1 MTNWQIL
8 TASIVVAALS
18 VSPCRAD
25 DTRISVIETDP
36 QTGLAVAVS
45 IDNVALAHTSQLL
58 PLDDDGKLIGPDDA
72 PAQTQALLT
81 QLPDVLKLADTD
93 LTRVVKLNVY
103 LADDAQADAVQTVLK
118 KQLAHHAQPAITFV
132 SGTLAQ
138 PGVLVALDAV
148 AAIPGDGPP
157 QVSHISLPGAAQ
169 ERPATVS
176 ILPRGGVV
184 YISGQAEKGDDLAA
198 RTRNTLAN
206 LEKTLKFLSL
216 KRAQVVQ
223 LKSFLNPMT
232 DLAVVEDEIA
242 AHFQGGPLPAHVP
255 VEWTAT
261 DSIEIELIA
270 YLPAANG
277 DADQAPLTFST
288 PPWMTSSPVFSRV
301 ATVGTGRRVYISGLY
316 GNSATA
322 QVPEIFKR
330 LATILKKSQSDFDH
344 LAKATYYVSDA
355 AVSSALNDYRPQVY
369 NPQRPPAAS
378 KAAVRG
384 VGRTGRTI
392 TLDMIAVIPN

>member
-1 MTNWQIL
+1 MTNWRIL
-8 TASIVVAALS
+8 TAGMVLAALS
-18 VSPCRAD
+18 VSPCKAD

-45 IDNVALAHTSQLL
+45 IDDVALAHTSQLL
-58 PLDDDGKLIGPDDA
+58 PLDDDGKLIGPGDA
-72 PAQTQALLT
+72 AAQTRALLA
-81 QLPDVLKLADTD
+81 QLPDVLKLAQTD
-93 LTRVVKLNVY
+93 IQRVVKLNVY
-103 LADDAQADAVQTVLK
+103 LDNDAHADAVQAVLRE
-118 KQLAHHAQPAITFV
+118 QLAPLAQPAITFV
-132 SGTLAQ
+132 AGTLAQ

-148 AAIPGDGPP
+148 AAIPGDGP
-157 QVSHISLPGAAQ
+157 QKVSHSSVPGATQ

-206 LEKTLKFLSL
+206 LEKTLKFLGL
-216 KRAQVVQ
+216 KRAHVVQ

-232 DLAVVEDEIA
+232 DLAVVEREIA
-242 AHFQGGPLPAHVP
+242 AHFQGGPVPAHVP
-255 VEWTAT
+255 VEWTAA
-261 DSIEIELIA
+261 DSIEIELVA
-270 YLPAANG
+270 YLPPANREVIRT
-277 DADQAPLTFST
+277 PLTFST

-301 ATVGTGRRVYISGLY
+301 ATLGTGRRVYISGLY
-316 GNSATA
+316 GNEAA
-322 QVPEIFKR
+322 GQVPVIFKR
-330 LATILKKSQSDFDH
+330 LSTILKKSQSDFDH

-355 AVSSALNDYRPQVY
+355 AASGALNDYRPQVY

-392 TLDMIAVIPN
+392 TLDMIAVLPD